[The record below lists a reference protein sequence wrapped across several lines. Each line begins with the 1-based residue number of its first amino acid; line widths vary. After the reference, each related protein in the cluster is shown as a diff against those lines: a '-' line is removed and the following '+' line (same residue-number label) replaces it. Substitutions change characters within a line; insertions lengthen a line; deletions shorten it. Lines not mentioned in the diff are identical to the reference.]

1 MQRWPQLRFQEPVRT
16 GNEKCRREISTS
28 RSRRQD
34 INVRCASK
42 AVSLTDSATRGCAPF
57 MDSYAVR
64 GWGGQAIAGRKSRFS
79 DDPRRPEL
87 HERSCSHGFLTR

>member
-42 AVSLTDSATRGCAPF
+42 AVSLTDSATACEFRSRTRTLFGRGADNPLLGG
-57 MDSYAVR
+57 SR
-64 GWGGQAIAGRKSRFS
+64 GFRTIRGGRNYMNDLVATAF
-79 DDPRRPEL
+79 
-87 HERSCSHGFLTR
+87 